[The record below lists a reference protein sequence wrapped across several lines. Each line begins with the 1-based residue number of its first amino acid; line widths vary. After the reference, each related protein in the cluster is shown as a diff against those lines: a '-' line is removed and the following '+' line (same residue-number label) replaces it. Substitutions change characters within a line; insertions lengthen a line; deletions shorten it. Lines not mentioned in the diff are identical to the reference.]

1 MAQTSTAP
9 APFLSSKRHQNRNS
23 RLLKNWLYFKIF
35 EFLLISCVFRR
46 SSSKKEVNPAVMAE
60 DAEAAMEAVE
70 AAVDMAAAEE
80 AAADSEVNCF

>member
-1 MAQTSTAP
+1 
-9 APFLSSKRHQNRNS
+9 
-23 RLLKNWLYFKIF
+23 
-35 EFLLISCVFRR
+35 
-46 SSSKKEVNPAVMAE
+46 MAE